1 MKKILCTICMR
12 GSSKGVK
19 NKNIIDI
26 NGKPLLYY
34 TVSKAINSKIFN
46 EIVASSDSKKILSL
60 SKKFGVKNTI
70 IRPKILSNDKS
81 GKVPAIK
88 HALLKIQKKLNKKF
102 DYVIDLDVTCPLRSI
117 ADIKKAFN
125 HFIKSKSDNL
135 VSATYSRKS
144 PYFNIVHKK
153 NNKIELIKK
162 QKNNIL
168 RRQDVPITYDLNA
181 SIYIWKSEALI
192 KNPSIFQKKTSIY
205 LMPKL
210 KSFDIDDVVDLKI
223 TKLFLKKKNEI

>member
-1 MKKILCTICMR
+1 MKNILCTICMR

-19 NKNIIDI
+19 NKNIINI

-34 TVSKAINSKIFN
+34 TISKAINSKIFN
-46 EIVASSDSKKILSL
+46 EIVASSDSEKILSL
-60 SKKFGVKNTI
+60 SKKFGVKNTVK
-70 IRPKILSNDKS
+70 RPKILSNDKS

-88 HALLKIQKKLNKKF
+88 HALLKIQKRLNKKF
-102 DYVIDLDVTCPLRSI
+102 DYVIDLDV
-117 ADIKKAFN
+117 N

-144 PYFNIVHKK
+144 PYFNIIQKK
-153 NNKIELIKK
+153 KNKIELIKNLK
-162 QKNNIL
+162 TNIL

-223 TKLFLKKKNEI
+223 TKLFLGKKNEK